1 MTVKQCREKAEDAI
15 RELKI
20 PLSETVLD
28 DGQYYIFSSADEI
41 EDVMIGVDKETGE
54 VIDYFPPK
62 HPAFLNA
69 VEV

>member
-1 MTVKQCREKAEDAI
+1 MTVKQCREKAENAI

>member
-1 MTVKQCREKAEDAI
+1 MTVKQCREKAEETI
-15 RELKI
+15 RILSI
-20 PLSETVLD
+20 HLSETVLD

>member
-1 MTVKQCREKAEDAI
+1 MTVKQCRKNAEDAI

>member
-1 MTVKQCREKAEDAI
+1 MTVKQCRKNAEDAI

-41 EDVMIGVDKETGE
+41 EDVT
-54 VIDYFPPK
+54 
-62 HPAFLNA
+62 
-69 VEV
+69 

>member
-1 MTVKQCREKAEDAI
+1 MTVNQCREKAEDAI